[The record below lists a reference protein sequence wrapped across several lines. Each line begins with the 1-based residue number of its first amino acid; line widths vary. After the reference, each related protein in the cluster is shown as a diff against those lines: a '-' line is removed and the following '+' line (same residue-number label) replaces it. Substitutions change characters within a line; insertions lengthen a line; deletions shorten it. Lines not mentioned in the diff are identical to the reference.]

1 MNLLEGKLLA
11 EGQRIGVVA
20 ARFNEFITAK
30 LVGGARMLL
39 CVTVGMKISW
49 IWLGYRERS
58 RFL

>member
-30 LVGGARMLL
+30 LLEEQRMLL
-39 CVTVGMKISW
+39 YVTVGMKISW
-49 IWLGYRERS
+49 IWLGYREHS

>member
-20 ARFNEFITAK
+20 AVLMSLSRLNWLE
-30 LVGGARMLL
+30 VQRMLL